1 MASFAHSL
9 RSFCNGGLSLDELLN
24 EIDRI
29 LDDGRSTKPWLLEV
43 LDKENAKK
51 SLSTRAYE
59 AIRQRIEHAVVQT
72 KPVQINE
79 RTLPLS
85 DNEILTGPQSKA
97 DHKFHVS
104 ASSSEDSLKPAWR
117 NHVTNPSKLP
127 DPIPQST
134 PKPIAGT
141 GDVLNNRFELRECL
155 GSGGMSTVY
164 KALDRRKLEAN
175 DRNPYVAVKILNL
188 EFRAHPNS
196 LIALQREAKKC
207 LSLAHPNI
215 VRVYDFDRD
224 GETVYM
230 TMEYLSGESLGKI
243 TGARNF
249 EGMSFKDALPIIN
262 AMGKALAFAH
272 NCGIVHADFKPAN
285 VFITDQGHIKVIDFG
300 IARAFKRADEPS
312 LEATIFDPR
321 SLGALTPTYASPEM
335 LEKRE
340 SDPRDD
346 IYALACTIYELLTG
360 QHPFGRTP
368 AIFARTRGLVLE
380 RNKTLPRRFYKA
392 LQGALEFDREKRTPT
407 VERFL
412 EQINSKSETP
422 KRLAITSGI
431 AGLVMLLGAA
441 IGYYSSYLTYVN
453 GMISETD
460 QQETNT
466 TQPIIPPITK
476 NEADRADVN
485 LPDNQ
490 VNESGQAPKATDE
503 SEQSTELAP
512 LNFQTNEMTQSIL
525 PDLGLQEVS
534 LESIEPLLIRLPCS
548 ALEALIIDNRINIKG
563 YASQSSIE
571 RLEGELAALTG
582 ASNKVSLHINR
593 LNANKCDMIELLSPF
608 WLINRKIG
616 AGTSIQAKGS
626 NAEFEEGDNII
637 LEIHT
642 PPYASYL
649 NVDYFSVDGGV
660 IHMVPS
666 PRARQNQAPADY
678 KAIIGDLGE
687 WRVGSPFGR
696 ELIAILATPEPLYKE
711 LRTEYEPQSD
721 YLPDLRKR
729 LNELAAKVGDSRI
742 TADILLIETFP
753 KNRE

>member
-9 RSFCNGGLSLDELLN
+9 RTFSNGGLSLDELLN

-51 SLSTRAYE
+51 SLSARAYE

-85 DNEILTGPQSKA
+85 DGEILTGPQSDI
-97 DHKFHVS
+97 DHDFHVS
-104 ASSSEDSLKPAWR
+104 ASSSEDSLKPSWR
-117 NHVTNPSKLP
+117 NHATKPSKLP
-127 DPIPQST
+127 DSIPQST
-134 PKPIAGT
+134 PKSIAGT

-164 KALDRRKLEAN
+164 KALDRRKLEAD

-196 LIALQREAKKC
+196 LIALQREAKKS

-249 EGMSFKDALPIIN
+249 KGMPIKDALPIIN

-272 NCGIVHADFKPAN
+272 NYGIVHADFKPAN

-300 IARAFKRADEPS
+300 IARAFKRADEPG

-346 IYALACTIYELLTG
+346 IYALACTTYELLTG

-380 RNKTLPRRFYKA
+380 RNKALPRRFYKA
-392 LQGALEFDREKRTPT
+392 LQGALAFDREKRTPT

-422 KRLAITSGI
+422 KRLAIISSV

-453 GMISETD
+453 GMMSETD
-460 QQETNT
+460 QQETKT
-466 TQPIIPPITK
+466 PQEITPPITK
-476 NEADRADVN
+476 NKADRADVD
-485 LPDNQ
+485 LPDSQISESEQ
-490 VNESGQAPKATDE
+490 VPKATDQ

-512 LNFQTNEMTQSIL
+512 INFQTNEMGQSAL

-548 ALEALIIDNRINIKG
+548 ALEASIIDNRINIKG
-563 YASQSSIE
+563 YASQTSIE
-571 RLEGELAALTG
+571 RLDGELAALTG
-582 ASNKVSLHINR
+582 ASKMSLHITR
-593 LNANKCDMIELLSPF
+593 LNANKCDMIEVLSPF
-608 WLINRKIG
+608 WLINKKLG
-616 AGTSIQAKGS
+616 AGTSIQAKDS

-642 PPYASYL
+642 PSYASYL

-666 PRARQNQAPADY
+666 PRVRQNQAPADY
-678 KAIIGDLGE
+678 KATIGDLGE
-687 WRVGSPFGR
+687 WRVGPPFGK
-696 ELIAILATPEPLYKE
+696 ELIAILVTPEPLYNE

-753 KNRE
+753 KNR

>member
-9 RSFCNGGLSLDELLN
+9 RTFCKGGLSLDELLN

-43 LDKENAKK
+43 LNKENTKK

-59 AIRQRIEHAVVQT
+59 AIRQRIEQAVVQT
-72 KPVQINE
+72 KPVQTYE
-79 RTLPLS
+79 RTLPIS
-85 DNEILTGPQSKA
+85 DNEILTGPQSKVGP
-97 DHKFHVS
+97 DFHVS
-104 ASSSEDSLKPAWR
+104 ASSSEDSLKPSWR
-117 NHVTNPSKLP
+117 NHVTTPSKLP
-127 DPIPQST
+127 DFITQPT
-134 PKPIAGT
+134 PKSIAGT

-164 KALDRRKLEAN
+164 KALDRRKLEAD

-243 TGARNF
+243 TGAQNF
-249 EGMSFKDALPIIN
+249 KGMPFKDALPIIN

-285 VFITDQGHIKVIDFG
+285 VFITDQGQLKVIDFG

-346 IYALACTIYELLTG
+346 IYALACTTYELLTG

-368 AIFARTRGLVLE
+368 AIFARTRGLTLE
-380 RNKTLPRRFYKA
+380 RNKALARRFYKA
-392 LQGALEFDREKRTPT
+392 FQGALAFDREKRTPT

-412 EQINSKSETP
+412 EQINAKSETP
-422 KRLAITSGI
+422 KRLAITSGV

-453 GMISETD
+453 GMRSETD
-460 QQETNT
+460 QQETKTILPT
-466 TQPIIPPITK
+466 TK
-476 NEADRADVN
+476 KEADRADVE
-485 LPDNQ
+485 LPDSQ
-490 VNESGQAPKATDE
+490 ISESEQLPKATDQY
-503 SEQSTELAP
+503 EQSTEPAP
-512 LNFQTNEMTQSIL
+512 LNFQTNAMAQLAL
-525 PDLGLQEVS
+525 PELGLHEVS
-534 LESIEPLLIRLPCS
+534 LESIAPLLNRLPCS
-548 ALEALIIDNRINIKG
+548 ALEASIIDNRINIKG
-563 YASQSSIE
+563 YASQTSIE
-571 RLEGELAALTG
+571 RLEGELAASTG
-582 ASNKVSLHINR
+582 ASKVSLHINR
-593 LNANKCDMIELLSPF
+593 LNVNKCDMIELFSPF
-608 WLINRKIG
+608 WLINRKLG

-642 PPYASYL
+642 PSYASYL

-742 TADILLIETFP
+742 TADILLIKTFP
-753 KNRE
+753 KNRQ